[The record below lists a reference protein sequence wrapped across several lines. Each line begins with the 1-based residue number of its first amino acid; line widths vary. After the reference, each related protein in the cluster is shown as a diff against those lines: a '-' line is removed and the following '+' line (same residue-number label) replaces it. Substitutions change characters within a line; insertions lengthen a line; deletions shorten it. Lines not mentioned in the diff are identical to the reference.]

1 MPVTMPR
8 DSDGKMRLGGSN
20 AARLQPHHPV
30 DERGRLHGAP
40 ELDPFAEQRIVE
52 KRRVEFSNEKEK
64 RRCRKR
70 SLTATRLRRQDKSR
84 TLLGYRMGRMAKE
97 NNLWIQ
103 GAQVGTTLL
112 RATTRWK
119 KCAPSNLEA
128 PPPKRDDDLRV
139 RPGRTRAM
147 RPSAPSH
154 SLPSVPSQTFES
166 GFGANMIH
174 WWPDGQAT
182 ANRAAAQ
189 IAH

>member
-1 MPVTMPR
+1 VQTKDDGKHAILPVAEPSDHARMPVTMPR

-84 TLLGYRMGRMAKE
+84 TLLGGRMSRKSR
-97 NNLWIQ
+97 NNNARGK
-103 GAQVGTTLL
+103 GAHVTITLVKAIIRWEICELDNL
-112 RATTRWK
+112 RFD
-119 KCAPSNLEA
+119 AP
-128 PPPKRDDDLRV
+128 
-139 RPGRTRAM
+139 
-147 RPSAPSH
+147 
-154 SLPSVPSQTFES
+154 
-166 GFGANMIH
+166 
-174 WWPDGQAT
+174 
-182 ANRAAAQ
+182 
-189 IAH
+189 